1 MRRALTLTEEDLK
14 LTLNEFKVELLE
26 EFKKIRQSDKDHW
39 DKLAGISPI
48 VSGFLVMLGAI
59 ICTYQY
65 NQEMVRLQEASTIER
80 FIPHLLEDDRSQK
93 MAILALHDLVSTE
106 VAAKYAEIYASDGT
120 VSALNQI
127 AAQGNKSERKIAQ
140 KALDATKSRLEELQN
155 YEKEET
161 RLIGIVAEAA
171 ANPIVTD
178 QRVDVLIGKLADLY
192 LKRGNRKAAIPL
204 LKLAMGDLE
213 KYDPSDAHARQMREK
228 LVKALKEDGRF
239 KEAQKY
245 SQEKDGK

>member
-1 MRRALTLTEEDLK
+1 MTEEELK
-14 LTLNEFKVELLE
+14 GTLSEFKLELVDELRR
-26 EFKKIRQSDKDHW
+26 IQHQDRDHW
-39 DKLAGISPI
+39 DKLAGFSPI

-80 FIPHLLEDDRSQK
+80 FIPHLLEDARSQK

-106 VAAKYAEIYASDGT
+106 VAAKYAEIFASDGT

-127 AAQGNKSERKIAQ
+127 AAQGSKNDRKIAQ
-140 KALDATKSRLEELQN
+140 KALDATKSRLEEIQN

-161 RLIGIVAEAA
+161 RLIGIVANAA
-171 ANPIVTD
+171 ANPQVSD
-178 QRVDVLIGKLADLY
+178 QRVDVLIGNLADLY

-204 LKLAMGDLE
+204 LKLALGDLE
-213 KYDPSDAHARQMREK
+213 KYDAGDEHARNMRTK
-228 LVKALKEDGRF
+228 LIDALRQDGRVR
-239 KEAQKY
+239 EADQLSSVK
-245 SQEKDGK
+245 